1 MEIDLCSARNT
12 GAEGEG
18 NDIRHPSRAPVHAT
32 LARDW
37 LGQRERST
45 SEPAPRANAAT
56 KGLDRNNKIRPEK
69 RGSLS
74 TDRSGFERKEVAH
87 PNPTAKATVLE
98 GEMIGSVATQ
108 KLVINN

>member
-1 MEIDLCSARNT
+1 MN
-12 GAEGEG
+12 
-18 NDIRHPSRAPVHAT
+18 IRHQSRAPVHAA
-32 LARDW
+32 LARGW

-87 PNPTAKATVLE
+87 PNPTAKAAVLE
-98 GEMIGSVATQ
+98 GED
-108 KLVINN
+108 